1 MEKNFASLLCD
12 DQVLKI
18 TEADGRV
25 REIKFKKLSA
35 LRTMDVVEKYNKII
49 IPTVV
54 KARKEKDGTDEE
66 KVTTILI
73 GDIKKTKK
81 MLLDLVKLCLE
92 IIRPVGIVAQFK
104 SMTSG
109 NWVSKKWILTNLD
122 SDQMKDFIAMITKP
136 IIGEKKTVM
145 ENQ

>member
-12 DQVLKI
+12 DQIIKI
-18 TEADGRV
+18 TEADGKV

-35 LRTMDVVEKYNKII
+35 IRTMDIVEKYNKII
-49 IPTVV
+49 IPSVA

-66 KVTTILI
+66 KLTRILI
-73 GDIKKTKK
+73 GDMKSSKRM
-81 MLLDLVKLCLE
+81 MLELVNLCLE
-92 IIRPVGIVAQFK
+92 IIRPVGLVKKLKNIF
-104 SMTSG
+104 SG

-122 SDQMKDFIAMITKP
+122 TDQMKDFISMITKP
-136 IIGEKKTVM
+136 IIGEKKT

>member
-12 DQVLKI
+12 DQIIKI
-18 TEADGRV
+18 TEADGKV

-35 LRTMDVVEKYNKII
+35 IRTMDIVEKYNKII
-49 IPTVV
+49 IPPVA

-66 KVTTILI
+66 KLTRILI
-73 GDIKKTKK
+73 GDMKSSKR
-81 MLLDLVKLCLE
+81 MMLDLVNLCLE
-92 IIRPVGIVAQFK
+92 IIRPVGFIKKLKNMF
-104 SMTSG
+104 SG

-122 SDQMKDFIAMITKP
+122 TDQMKDFISMITKP
-136 IIGEKKTVM
+136 IIGEKKT

>member
-12 DQVLKI
+12 DQIIKI
-18 TEADGRV
+18 TEADGKV

-35 LRTMDVVEKYNKII
+35 IRTMDIVEKYNKII
-49 IPTVV
+49 IPPVA

-66 KVTTILI
+66 KLTRILI
-73 GDIKKTKK
+73 GDMKSSKRM
-81 MLLDLVKLCLE
+81 MLELVNLCLE
-92 IIRPVGIVAQFK
+92 IIRPVGLIKKLKNIF
-104 SMTSG
+104 SG

-122 SDQMKDFIAMITKP
+122 TDQMKDFISIITKP
-136 IIGEKKTVM
+136 IIGEKKT